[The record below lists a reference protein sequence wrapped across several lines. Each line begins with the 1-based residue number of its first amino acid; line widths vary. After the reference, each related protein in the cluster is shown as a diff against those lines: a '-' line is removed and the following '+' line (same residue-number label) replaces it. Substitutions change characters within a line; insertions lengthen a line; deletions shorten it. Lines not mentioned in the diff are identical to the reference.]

1 MADGNGEGIGGIGR
15 RMPITMTAFTIG
27 ALGMIGVP
35 PLAGYISKFYLQ
47 KGAVLAGED
56 WAVLVLGGVSVLT
69 WWYCNTTAA
78 GADGAAMNQI
88 AAMHVN
94 HRICML
100 AHLSCGTIRP
110 VYQICKCAHLRP
122 FHWWMLLNACPAR

>member
-1 MADGNGEGIGGIGR
+1 MQRERDFAQLG
-15 RMPITMTAFTIG
+15 AFKV
-27 ALGMIGVP
+27 A
-35 PLAGYISKFYLQ
+35 
-47 KGAVLAGED
+47 
-56 WAVLVLGGVSVLT
+56 
-69 WWYCNTTAA
+69 AA

-100 AHLSCGTIRP
+100 AHLSCGTIRS
-110 VYQICKCAHLRP
+110 VYQIFKCAHLRP